1 MANPLRGELQVKLGG
16 KTYDSRLTVDGC
28 MQIEAAC
35 GVSLVKLANVLSE
48 GELSLSDLAN
58 IITPALRGGG
68 NDVDVSAVAKIIYQA
83 GVAEGMRVAAELL
96 VNVLTAGSN
105 DDDESAEGNAEEMSP
120 A

>member
-1 MANPLRGELQVKLGG
+1 MEGLGVGEPRSFCHRKDAVRDSSKGTAVKLP
-16 KTYDSRLTVDGC
+16 
-28 MQIEAAC
+28 AAR
-35 GVSLVKLANVLSE
+35 GRRVHA
-48 GELSLSDLAN
+48 G
-58 IITPALRGGG
+58 PALRGGG